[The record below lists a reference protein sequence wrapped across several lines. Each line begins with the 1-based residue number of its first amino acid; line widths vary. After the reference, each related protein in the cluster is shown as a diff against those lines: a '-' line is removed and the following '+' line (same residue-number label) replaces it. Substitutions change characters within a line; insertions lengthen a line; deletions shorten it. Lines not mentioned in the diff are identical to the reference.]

1 MIDSDGLVWKLLMYH
16 LLWHTKRLV
25 SDLDVLLRYPFS
37 NLDKS
42 AYMRYFEAYLSV
54 NPNSDLRWTLDRSQL
69 TFSVPRKIANRKEF
83 GSCLPRSL
91 RHQRIYFSTVARR
104 TGRD

>member
-1 MIDSDGLVWKLLMYH
+1 MIYSDALVSELPMYH

-42 AYMRYFEAYLSV
+42 AYIRYFEAYLSV
-54 NPNSDLRWTLDRSQL
+54 IPNSDSDRRWALERSQL
-69 TFSVPRKIANRKEF
+69 TFSVTRKFTK
-83 GSCLPRSL
+83 
-91 RHQRIYFSTVARR
+91 
-104 TGRD
+104 